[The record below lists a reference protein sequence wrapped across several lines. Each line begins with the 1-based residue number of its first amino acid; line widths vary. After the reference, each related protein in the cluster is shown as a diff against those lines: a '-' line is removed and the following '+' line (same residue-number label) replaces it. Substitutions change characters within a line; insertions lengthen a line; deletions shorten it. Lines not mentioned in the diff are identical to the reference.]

1 MWKCQSCKA
10 WSSNSRS
17 LCFGCGSVQGGPA
30 TCSGAC
36 ECSARCWIIMS
47 RQQSLSTLSTTVG
60 TETVESARSKKV
72 LKKHLQRSIG
82 ELVAAKE
89 QLPEEEGRE
98 VAQGI
103 TDRIKA
109 LQLQKDGL
117 MSVAR
122 KKKGFCA
129 TRGVGKDTRIQAQS
143 PTAGTGGFGRSES
156 KTSCCS
162 RGMCKRGTRNRRGGR
177 PRRGDARRGP
187 EQHKGSL
194 PRLVQLVRLYFTVKR
209 VERDAHSDFADLRY
223 PCTSAKNSSPCCCGS
238 WYDGETAADSCTADR
253 CTCGGNC
260 KLRRPDRVSCPC
272 NSKAA
277 SDGSR
282 GGTRSSRYD
291 SSWKLCR
298 RCHECTEPFS
308 QHIRTAQT
316 VLANKYAEHWCSLP
330 ESKEMVGEAE
340 APMNSILSVG
350 QLRSRVSSCVH
361 LPLLF
366 QLSPGA
372 VSDMWCGAVA
382 TDDDT
387 VWYIEIFTD
396 GSSLIP
402 KAWPRVAASGG
413 WGVLVSAICDNQRIA
428 VTGMFFGDVTVS
440 SGHPFF
446 LWCEYCSDWCV
457 RNSSNLGGLGLVS
470 RCQRGGQECHNQTRQ
485 YVSHWSSGQ
494 ESLLHFTRA
503 IGACYEALSGECKK
517 QVARQLQTHQG
528 TSRAVAK

>member
-1 MWKCQSCKA
+1 
-10 WSSNSRS
+10 
-17 LCFGCGSVQGGPA
+17 
-30 TCSGAC
+30 
-36 ECSARCWIIMS
+36 MS

-440 SGHPFF
+440 SGHLFF
-446 LWCEYCSDWCV
+446 CGANTV
-457 RNSSNLGGLGLVS
+457 
-470 RCQRGGQECHNQTRQ
+470 Q
-485 YVSHWSSGQ
+485 
-494 ESLLHFTRA
+494 
-503 IGACYEALSGECKK
+503 IGACEIQAILAALAWCHDVNVEAKSVTIRPDSMYPIGVLDRSHCCISHVQLVRATRHCLEN
-517 QVARQLQTHQG
+517 ARNKWRVNFKHTKAHQG
-528 TSRAVAK
+528 QWQNELADSLAKMGSYSFPWKARCSCRWHGGTNILRHQHRQSP